1 MSGPLL
7 SILQAHLVCVALV
20 LADIVARAWRI
31 QLILAGI
38 GQRVSFG
45 QAVTLN
51 SFGDAASALTP
62 LRFGGEPARL
72 GGMLRAGVPAPAA
85 FVAIALEVLV
95 SWPVVLAVAVPV
107 AWRHAPGWWRS
118 AAPALAGAARESW
131 HWVAA
136 IVAASLVAWL
146 LARRV
151 VRPARRLRRPLRRAA
166 VYWRRMPAGPLLL
179 TAPLTLVNLAA
190 RTGILV
196 ALALT
201 LPDRPALGP
210 LLVGSFALLYAQLVL
225 PTPSGAGAV
234 DFSFLGGA
242 AGHLGPR
249 DAMLL
254 LAWRFYTNG
263 AGVLLGGA
271 LALRAYGWPALR
283 AFITRGVAPSPRA

>member
-7 SILQAHLVCVALV
+7 TIAEAHAVCAALV
-20 LADIVARAWRI
+20 ATDVVARAWRI
-31 QLILAGI
+31 QLILAGL
-38 GQRVSFG
+38 GVKARFG
-45 QAVTLN
+45 DAVTLN

-85 FVAIALEVLV
+85 FVAIALEVMA

-107 AWRHAPGWWRS
+107 ALRHAPDWWAS
-118 AAPALAGAARESW
+118 AAPALARAARGAW

-136 IVAASLVAWL
+136 IVVASLAAWVV
-146 LARRV
+146 ARRV
-151 VRPARRLRRPLRRAA
+151 ARPARRLRRPLRRAA
-166 VYWRRMPAGPLLL
+166 VYWRRMPIGHLLL
-179 TAPLTLVNLAA
+179 TAPLTLANLAA

-196 ALALT
+196 VLALT
-201 LPDRPALGP
+201 LPNPPAIGP

-254 LAWRFYTNG
+254 VAWRFYTNG
-263 AGVLLGGA
+263 VGILLGGL

-283 AFITRGVAPSPRA
+283 AAVTRGEAPSPRA